1 MKKITKL
8 FFNLILFLFY
18 ANIAN
23 ATTSGTY
30 VVSEN
35 NTGKG
40 FLIFIGIILIIPLTA
55 YITSKFLKLDIAKI
69 KERYIAKF
77 PILKYIIKRADK

>member
-1 MKKITKL
+1 MKKIKKL

-40 FLIFIGIILIIPLTA
+40 FLIFIGIILIIL
-55 YITSKFLKLDIAKI
+55 
-69 KERYIAKF
+69 
-77 PILKYIIKRADK
+77 IIFFGY